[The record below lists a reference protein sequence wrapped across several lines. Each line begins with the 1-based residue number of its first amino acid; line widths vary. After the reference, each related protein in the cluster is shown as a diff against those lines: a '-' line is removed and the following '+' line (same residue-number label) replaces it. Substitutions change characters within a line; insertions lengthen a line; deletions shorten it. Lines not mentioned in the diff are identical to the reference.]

1 MSGLLCIIFTSL
13 LWIFQTWHCLQP
25 LDGPVSKQQLMTQV
39 TGEEIWFN
47 TSKMVCYD
55 MIPFHAYKSVVLT
68 VCKTWQDAISKEV

>member
-1 MSGLLCIIFTSL
+1 MFTSL
-13 LWIFQTWHCLQP
+13 LWMFQTRHCLQP
-25 LDGPVSKQQLMTQV
+25 LDGLVSKQQLMTQV

-68 VCKTWQDAISKEV
+68 VCKIWQDAISKEV